1 MDYTDNAV
9 TSAAQ
14 NSFKIAICS
23 AGRPSESTACIH
35 AIFFSGTHLS
45 GLPQGKH
52 SQLTQRHHGA
62 RVKETRQVCHHLTFY
77 GMPVFAV
84 ILARA
89 SVAQNVFAG
98 SARAEILTILSTGCE
113 GARATLHAQV
123 TSETNRGDNHV
134 LACIKCEEFGRRAT
148 LQRPFGRIGHR

>member
-1 MDYTDNAV
+1 MYP
-9 TSAAQ
+9 
-14 NSFKIAICS
+14 C
-23 AGRPSESTACIH
+23 H
-35 AIFFSGTHLS
+35 FFQGIHLS
-45 GLPQGKH
+45 GLPRGKRL
-52 SQLTQRHHGA
+52 QLVQRHQGA
-62 RVKETRQVCHHLTFY
+62 RVKERRQVCHHLTFY
-77 GMPVFAV
+77 GMPEFAV

-98 SARAEILTILSTGCE
+98 SARAEMTILSTGCE
-113 GARATLHAQV
+113 GVRATLHVQV